1 MRAVLN
7 TFQPE
12 STRIKASPK
21 RENLIKTKDQYRL
34 PNFFQNLFQYLQIG
48 DAVLLFGMNLIWTS
62 ILDSLRRRVR
72 PSIPQLV
79 SITLALTGMILVT
92 KPSFIFSFD
101 DSVQLA
107 NAAEDDTANFALG
120 QGMALSDRIG

>member
-92 KPSFIFSFD
+92 KPSFIFSSD
-101 DSVQLA
+101 DCVQLA

>member
-1 MRAVLN
+1 MRAVLD

-12 STRIKASPK
+12 FTRIKASPK